1 MEQKPFHRRLL
12 AICGLFAVC
21 MAVFVASMFSAQI
34 VHGEEYLAQS
44 VRTNTRAET
53 VEASRGMI
61 TDRNGK
67 VLVSNRPI
75 YTLDF
80 DASLLD
86 SEDLNDA
93 IVRLFALLDE
103 NGVAYSDDLPLS
115 RTTPFSYD
123 GTPRLPITS
132 SPKSGSTRAPSTKTG
147 SRPIFPR
154 SPCFWH
160 CARNLTFPTPST
172 LCRRAR

>member
-123 GTPRLPITS
+123 GTPSDPSALADYLVSKKWIHAGAADPNGLPTE
-132 SPKSGSTRAPSTKTG
+132 
-147 SRPIFPR
+147 
-154 SPCFWH
+154 
-160 CARNLTFPTPST
+160 L
-172 LCRRAR
+172 